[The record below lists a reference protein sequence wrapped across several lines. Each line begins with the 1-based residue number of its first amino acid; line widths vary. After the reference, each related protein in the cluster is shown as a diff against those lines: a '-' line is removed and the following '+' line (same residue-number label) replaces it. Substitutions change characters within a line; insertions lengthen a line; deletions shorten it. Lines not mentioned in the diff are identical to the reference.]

1 MLPNARKKVN
11 KALTSDDE
19 TKSADKS
26 PLYQESADC
35 SLATSSN
42 DGGDVRWR
50 LPYTPEVPLNLVLNK
65 LMIDI

>member
-1 MLPNARKKVN
+1 VLPNARKKVK
-11 KALTSDDE
+11 KALASDDE

-26 PLYQESADC
+26 PLYQESANC

-42 DGGDVRWR
+42 DSGDVK
-50 LPYTPEVPLNLVLNK
+50 VPLNLVLNK